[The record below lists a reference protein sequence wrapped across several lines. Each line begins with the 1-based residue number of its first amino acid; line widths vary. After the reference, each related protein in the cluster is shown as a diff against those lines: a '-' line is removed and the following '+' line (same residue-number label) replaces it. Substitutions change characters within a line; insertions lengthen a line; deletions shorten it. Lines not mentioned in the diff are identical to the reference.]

1 MKRSRFSEGQNIV
14 VLKVQEAGMVVTSGD
29 WRDIAVVPL

>member
-14 VLKVQEAGMVVTSGD
+14 VLKVQEADMVARHHD
-29 WRDIAVVPL
+29 MLLPE